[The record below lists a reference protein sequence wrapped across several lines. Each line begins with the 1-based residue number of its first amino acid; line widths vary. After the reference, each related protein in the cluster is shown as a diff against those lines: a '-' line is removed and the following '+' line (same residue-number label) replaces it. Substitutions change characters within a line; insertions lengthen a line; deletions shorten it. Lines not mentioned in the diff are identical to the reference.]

1 MSASRKLLIIASC
14 LALLLL
20 FTTLL
25 TLFILHSL
33 GVINAWLF
41 PVKPFSIVLLSIS
54 LCCGILAWSSR
65 RATPQRNPSIQRQN
79 RNPTRPQW
87 HNRLAVVLV
96 VGVILLNV
104 STYLLAYQMTHLRV
118 SGQSGLGILKP
129 SNSQTPSDRGLAY
142 TTQRIPISK
151 TAWLEAWLIPPK
163 LPNSKGTVLL
173 FPGNLGTKGSQLL
186 GPAETF
192 SSLGYDSVLIDFQGV
207 GGSSGN
213 TITVGIKEAEDVV
226 ASLEYVESL
235 NLPAPFILYGIS
247 MGTAAILR
255 AISKHH
261 VQADAIILE
270 LPFARLLNA
279 IKVRFNHHKIP
290 SFLIAELVVFWA
302 GVQQGVNGFTHN
314 PIEFAKDVKC
324 PALVIH
330 GEQDKWTTVEEI
342 QDLYENLQGPKQIV
356 ISPEAGHNSLIG
368 VNRNLWNSTI
378 NQFFD
383 SLESRPQL

>member
-14 LALLLL
+14 LALILL
-20 FTTLL
+20 FATLL
-25 TLFILHSL
+25 TLLILHRL

-41 PVKPFSIVLLSIS
+41 PVKPFSIVLVSIS
-54 LCCGILAWSSR
+54 LSCGILAWSSR
-65 RATPQRNPSIQRQN
+65 RATPKRNPSIQGQNSKPARPRWQN
-79 RNPTRPQW
+79 R
-87 HNRLAVVLV
+87 LGAVLV
-96 VGVILLNV
+96 LGVILLNV
-104 STYLLAYQMTHLRV
+104 STYLLAYQMTHVRV
-118 SGQSGLGILKP
+118 SGEPELGMLKP

-142 TTQRIPISK
+142 TTHRIPISQ
-151 TAWLEAWLIPPK
+151 TAWLEAWLIPPN

-226 ASLEYVESL
+226 TSLEYVQSL
-235 NLPAPFILYGIS
+235 NLPSPLILYGIS

-255 AISKHH
+255 AISKYDI
-261 VQADAIILE
+261 QPDAIILE
-270 LPFARLLNA
+270 LPFSHLLNA
-279 IKVRFNHHKIP
+279 IKVRFNYHKIP

-302 GVQQGVNGFTHN
+302 GVQQGINGFTHN

-368 VNRNLWNSTI
+368 VNRNLWNSSI

-383 SLESRPQL
+383 SLDYRPES